1 MNFTIHLYTCNVVLN
16 ANIRAFN
23 LYSES
28 LKGHNSVYWLQS
40 TSRDKTGRQGRAGRR
55 RGPLPMA
62 DSDPMGQHDT
72 ALARPSHMQGGLGRM
87 QEGGR
92 GAGGSRCH
100 TYINRSEDT
109 VIKKGETQPPA
120 PGSQCPSAGLTDCS
134 SWWLT
139 WGEQLNR
146 GNCPAAKIV
155 LLTLPLTPGLTQSPF
170 GISRG
175 WSAQPGG
182 AHGPG

>member
-1 MNFTIHLYTCNVVLN
+1 MIFTIHLYTCNVVLN
-16 ANIRAFN
+16 ANSRAFN

-28 LKGHNSVYWLQS
+28 LKGHNSVCWPQS
-40 TSRDKTGRQGRAGRR
+40 TSRDKIGRQGRAGRR
-55 RGPLPMA
+55 RGALPMA
-62 DSDPMGQHDT
+62 DSDPTGQHDT

-100 TYINRSEDT
+100 THRNRSEDT
-109 VIKKGETQPPA
+109 VTEKGETQPR
-120 PGSQCPSAGLTDCS
+120 PGQSVSISWPYTDSS

-139 WGEQLNR
+139 WGERLNR
-146 GNCPAAKIV
+146 GNRPATKVV

-175 WSAQPGG
+175 RSA
-182 AHGPG
+182 